1 MLSTIRLV
9 KPLALAL
16 AVAVLTASPVLASE
30 DPPRTDYPSAYDNEA
45 LEQWHDTQ
53 HWQYDTDYLFGATRG
68 LERAGVPAMARPAAW
83 IFSVPFDLASL
94 PLAALAGLLG
104 N

>member
-9 KPLALAL
+9 KLLALAL
-16 AVAVLTASPVLASE
+16 IVAVLTASPVLAGE
-30 DPPRTDYPSAYDNEA
+30 DELRTYPSAYDNEA

-53 HWQYDTDYLFGATRG
+53 PWQYDTDYLFGTTRG
-68 LERAGVPAMARPAAW
+68 LERAGVPALARPAAW
-83 IFSVPFDLASL
+83 IFSVPFDLACL

-104 N
+104 T